1 MALAG
6 RLFPGEI
13 AFDVQIQEMA
23 HRRFVMLI
31 ATSLSRILS
40 VQNIRAEPDGF
51 GPRLLDGQDAVRPK
65 RHAAHPPAHPLL
77 EHEGF
82 RLRRD
87 AERKPGHAL
96 IPHKDLAGRRKRRG
110 VDEAF
115 GKFRHEDLCRR
126 YVDRTQRIR
135 SGSMGCD
142 GRRLAYKSSI

>member
-51 GPRLLDGQDAVRPK
+51 GPRLLDDKMPYGPSVMRRTRP
-65 RHAAHPPAHPLL
+65 
-77 EHEGF
+77 
-82 RLRRD
+82 
-87 AERKPGHAL
+87 
-96 IPHKDLAGRRKRRG
+96 
-110 VDEAF
+110 
-115 GKFRHEDLCRR
+115 
-126 YVDRTQRIR
+126 RIR
-135 SGSMGCD
+135 FSSTKAFVCGVTRGANPATLSSRTKIWPD
-142 GRRLAYKSSI
+142 GGNGVASTRRLVSFGM